1 MRLKIEREKQ
11 IEFLEKFKT
20 YKKFESWKALS
31 KFLGINYKTF
41 MHYAKG
47 RYFLPEKVLQKAKQS
62 GMDASVFKF
71 ERLEDNWGPR
81 KGGIIGGK
89 LAFAKLKEKYGKDD
103 WKKFASKGGK
113 NRTKNLPR
121 KLRLENS
128 RRGGIKARDMKV
140 GIHDPRFGENRI
152 EGPFDLKYKS
162 NMEVKVARMLAAK
175 GIEFEYEKPF
185 VVENR
190 RILIDFYIPKQ
201 RIAIEIE
208 GFGYDEYLKRN
219 FERYKLLD
227 KIPIYVFTKH
237 IGKTKRFFKSLENV
251 FVLNMSEIE
260 NFLALSCSCK
270 VPIP

>member
-11 IEFLEKFKT
+11 IEFLEKFKAH
-20 YKKFESWKALS
+20 KKFESWKALS
-31 KFLGINYKTF
+31 KFLGINYRTF

-47 RYFLPEKVLQKAKQS
+47 RYFLPENVLQEAKQS
-62 GMDASVFKF
+62 GMDTSFFKF
-71 ERLEDNWGPR
+71 EKLEDNWGPR

-89 LAFAKLKEKYGKDD
+89 LAIAKLKEKYGNN
-103 WKKFASKGGK
+103 WKKFASKGGR
-113 NRTKNLPR
+113 NRTKILPK
-121 KLRLENS
+121 KLRLEFS

-140 GIHDPRFGENRI
+140 GIHDPRFGENRF
-152 EGPFDLKYKS
+152 EGPFNSKYRS
-162 NMEVKVARMLAAK
+162 NIEVKVARMLAAK

-185 VVENR
+185 VAGNR

-201 RIAIEIE
+201 KIAIEIE

-219 FERYKLLD
+219 LDRYKLLD

-260 NFLALSCSCK
+260 IFLALSCSCK